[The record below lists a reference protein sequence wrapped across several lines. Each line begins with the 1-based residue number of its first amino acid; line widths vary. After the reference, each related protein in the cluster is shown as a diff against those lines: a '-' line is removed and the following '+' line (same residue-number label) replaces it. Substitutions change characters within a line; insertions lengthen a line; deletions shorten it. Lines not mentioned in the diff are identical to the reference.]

1 MGEHGE
7 EIEGHGGGLQW
18 KRHLEL
24 AALQFH
30 LRGNNKGN
38 FSRVLLPLRK
48 RPFVAP
54 RLPEDTQSTKQLAQE
69 NDEGVVVTIKETDS
83 STCTLAMHQASTR
96 LNSATEH

>member
-1 MGEHGE
+1 MEAAY
-7 EIEGHGGGLQW
+7 GGRGTWNWRL
-18 KRHLEL
+18 
-24 AALQFH
+24 FNSTS
-30 LRGNNKGN
+30 RGNNKGN

-83 STCTLAMHQASTR
+83 STCTLAMHQAQLS
-96 LNSATEH
+96 HC